1 MANVKLSELTA
12 ASAAAAANEFEIN
25 EAGTS
30 KKVTGT
36 QISTFV
42 RGNIV
47 TADLS
52 DTSVTAAELSIMEGV
67 TATTAELNILEGV
80 TATTA
85 ELNILEGVNS
95 TTAQLNHLDG
105 VTSNIQTQFTNTN
118 LGSAKAW
125 CCWNG
130 TGTAAIRD
138 SHGVS
143 GLVDNDV
150 GDYTFSYTSNFVD
163 GDYQIGGNFA
173 HSSAVTNYVYSVQP
187 RENSVVTASSARLI
201 TVYSSSTASGLLDYP
216 YAAFNAHGKLA

>member
-52 DTSVTAAELSIMEGV
+52 DTSVTAAELSIMDGV
-67 TATTAELNILEGV
+67 TATTAELNILDGV
-80 TATTA
+80 TSTAA
-85 ELNILEGVNS
+85 ELNILDGVTS
-95 TTAQLNHLDG
+95 TAAELNHLDG

-138 SHGVS
+138 SYNVS
-143 GLVDNDV
+143 SLVDNAD
-150 GDYTFSYTSNFVD
+150 GDYTFAYTSNFD
-163 GDYQIGGNFA
+163 SADYTIAGSFA
-173 HSSAVTNYVYSVQP
+173 FSSAITNYVYSVQP
-187 RENSVVTASSARLI
+187 RENSAVAAGSVRLLL
-201 TVYSSSTASGLLDYP
+201 VYSNSTTQGITDYP
-216 YAAFNAHGKLA
+216 YAAFQAHGDLA